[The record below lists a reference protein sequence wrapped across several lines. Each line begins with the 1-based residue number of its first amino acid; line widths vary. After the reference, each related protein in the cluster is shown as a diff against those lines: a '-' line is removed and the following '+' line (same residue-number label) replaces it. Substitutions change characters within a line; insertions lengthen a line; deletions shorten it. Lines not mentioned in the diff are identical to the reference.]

1 MGNPRLRDVFPDIEA
16 TLAAGKLPIV
26 VFDLDSTLFSTA
38 ERNLRILHEFAEE
51 HEEAHPILR
60 EIVATVGLEDMGWN
74 IYESLEDR
82 GMSNPGVIEALKTY
96 WFECFFTDD
105 YCFTDAPTAGAPEYV
120 TRIHSAGALIYYLS
134 GRHVGGMELG
144 TVRSLKE
151 HGFPYWRG
159 RCAVHL
165 KPSFEMEDRAFKDE
179 ALNDIRSYHGHVVA
193 TFENEP
199 GNANMFR
206 AAFPDGH
213 HYLLETVNAP
223 NPEDP
228 HEDLILTPDFTLS

>member
-1 MGNPRLRDVFPDIEA
+1 MGNPRLRDVFPAIEA
-16 TLAAGKLPIV
+16 ALAAQELPIV

-38 ERNLRILHEFAEE
+38 ERNLRILHEFAAE
-51 HEEAHPILR
+51 HETEHPILR
-60 EIVATVGLEDMGWN
+60 EIVPTLGLEDMGWN
-74 IYESLEDR
+74 IYQSLEER
-82 GMSNPGVIEALKTY
+82 GVEDKTLGADLKAY

-105 YCFTDAPTAGAPEYV
+105 YCFTDAPTAGAPDYV
-120 TRIHSAGALIYYLS
+120 TRVHSAGALIYYLS

-165 KPSFEMEDRAFKDE
+165 KPSFEMEDRAFKDD
-179 ALNDIRSYHGHVVA
+179 ALNDIRSYHGKVVA
-193 TFENEP
+193 SFENEP

-206 AAFPDGH
+206 EAFPGGL
-213 HYLLETVNAP
+213 HYLLETVTSPEPEAP
-223 NPEDP
+223 
-228 HEDLILTPDFTLS
+228 HADLILTPDFLLS